1 MTERSAKYLAVADTL
16 KREILNGKYES
27 HERFPSEEALARK
40 MREQERVRIPDWIDY
55 SAITVMRYESREKL
69 QRVRPANLGQAAR
82 IPGVNPADI
91 ALLSVVI
98 HRGPLAHQ
106 PSFLMSK
113 DKRQLCRSF
122 LSTHTGE

>member
-1 MTERSAKYLAVADTL
+1 MIEQVVLAARYRGYLER
-16 KREILNGKYES
+16 
-27 HERFPSEEALARK
+27 EETLARK

-55 SAITVMRYESREKL
+55 SAISVMRYESREKL

-98 HRGPLAHQ
+98 HRGPPA
-106 PSFLMSK
+106 
-113 DKRQLCRSF
+113 
-122 LSTHTGE
+122 